1 METKKPLFGIKQP
14 KPVNTNDDNS
24 NKKSDAKP
32 ISDDKN
38 VRRSLGPDLLW
49 EEIK

>member
-1 METKKPLFGIKQP
+1 METKKPNLTVKKPI
-14 KPVNTNDDNS
+14 PVNTNDDN
-24 NKKSDAKP
+24 NKKKSDAKP